1 MVSMFSKMIMA
12 FAVVMVAMIIGC
24 SEDGAKS
31 QKQQQTQQQEQRLE
45 QQQVEKTSAGLEN
58 ERESKESVLDIN
70 EELLKIRREG
80 PKSRPTHGKLC
91 LDGCRGLPCDEA
103 ARCVQRNCSHVK
115 INCEL

>member
-58 ERESKESVLDIN
+58 ERESKDSVLEN
-70 EELLKIRREG
+70 NVKKNKVLLGG
-80 PKSRPTHGKLC
+80 PEPRTHGC
-91 LDGCRGLPCDEA
+91 LQGCRGLPCDEA